1 MVPASS
7 LNGPVWAFSV
17 AMSVITLGGLSLL
30 FVLVIQ
36 LIKRGGDISP
46 ATGIMMLSILAL
58 IALVDLML
66 AWQLSRVIGLQR
78 AQAAPPER
86 PRPEPAPRP
95 ELAERQPA
103 RLDAP
108 REPYISVTENT
119 TRTLDA
125 VARERDTRPQ
135 S

>member
-1 MVPASS
+1 
-7 LNGPVWAFSV
+7 
-17 AMSVITLGGLSLL
+17 
-30 FVLVIQ
+30 
-36 LIKRGGDISP
+36 
-46 ATGIMMLSILAL
+46 MMLAFLLL
-58 IALVDLML
+58 IAAVDLML
-66 AWQLSRVIGLQR
+66 ARQLSRIIDLQR
-78 AQAAPPER
+78 DRPAPPER
-86 PRPEPAPRP
+86 ARPEPSNRP

-108 REPYISVTENT
+108 REPFISVTENT